1 MSTPVRHES
10 ARRLLARLAPG
21 AVDPLRGPSSTSPGG
36 TTSSDIAGAL
46 ALIGQHRTDPG
57 GLRVFVPDRLAQALL
72 LYLWAGHDD
81 LAAELVERAAERMAS
96 YGKYAWVGRVPEST
110 VHRLVWTALREARD
124 PDPCRECAASGWGR
138 PIRVGVYRCDRDTG
152 EEVYLG
158 TRMQDVT
165 CDTCEGR
172 GAFPWSPHRR
182 AKAYRC
188 DQWTWQKRHA
198 SRYEDVRDFL
208 RNREMA
214 GLGRLVHHL
223 RGEHVE
229 LSLAKT

>member
-1 MSTPVRHES
+1 
-10 ARRLLARLAPG
+10 
-21 AVDPLRGPSSTSPGG
+21 VDPLRGPSSTARDG

-81 LAAELVERAAERMAS
+81 LAAELVERSAERMAS

-110 VHRLVWTALREARD
+110 VHRLVSVALKETRK
-124 PDPCRECAASGWGR
+124 PDPCRLCAASGWGR
-138 PIRVGVYRCDRDTG
+138 PVRVPVYRTDRDTG

-165 CDTCEGR
+165 CDKCQGR
-172 GAFPWSPHRR
+172 GAFPWEHLRR
-182 AKAYRC
+182 AKAFGCKR
-188 DQWTWQKRHA
+188 QTWMQSHHA
-198 SRYEDVRDFL
+198 RYGDVSDFL

-223 RGEHVE
+223 RG
-229 LSLAKT
+229 SRD